1 MRGALSTAFV
11 ALASVPMLVAGGG
24 AAHADTQ
31 VALPDGHVQLNT
43 RDGLTIDVDRSGEH
57 ATISGSLAD
66 NPLSR
71 NAWVSGVTSV
81 HVAAPDGV
89 KVTGGRIETGY
100 LLGCQVDL
108 GSGVHAEGSG
118 DAAGQATGQGN
129 GGGQN
134 GQGGQDGDQGQ
145 GGDQNGG
152 GDDSGGGDSAGGG
165 GSSRSSSGGGGGGG
179 GGGLSVG
186 AGDLGVGVDSNGLS
200 PYADPN
206 MSLHLKPGSVTT
218 KQVQTYTFTGTDG
231 ITQYVDHALS
241 IDGCAGA
248 AEARAYT
255 TVTIHD
261 NVMDGSQTLWG
272 RPFSIG

>member
-1 MRGALSTAFV
+1 
-11 ALASVPMLVAGGG
+11 
-24 AAHADTQ
+24 
-31 VALPDGHVQLNT
+31 
-43 RDGLTIDVDRSGEH
+43 
-57 ATISGSLAD
+57 
-66 NPLSR
+66 
-71 NAWVSGVTSV
+71 

-118 DAAGQATGQGN
+118 DAAGQAAGEGKGGAKGQGDP
-129 GGGQN
+129 GGGQ
-134 GQGGQDGDQGQ
+134 
-145 GGDQNGG
+145 
-152 GDDSGGGDSAGGG
+152 GDDQSGGGESGGG
-165 GSSRSSSGGGGGGG
+165 GYGGGGGGGG

-186 AGDLGVGVDSNGLS
+186 TGDLGVGVDGNGLS
-200 PYADPN
+200 PYGDPN

-248 AEARAYT
+248 AEAR
-255 TVTIHD
+255 
-261 NVMDGSQTLWG
+261 
-272 RPFSIG
+272 

>member
-1 MRGALSTAFV
+1 MRGALSSVFV
-11 ALASVPMLVAGGG
+11 AFASVPMLIAAGG

-31 VALPDGHVQLNT
+31 VALPDGHIQLNT

-57 ATISGSLAD
+57 ATISSSIAD

-118 DAAGQATGQGN
+118 DSAGQSAGPGKGGAKGQGEPGDDQGDDQS
-129 GGGQN
+129 GGG
-134 GQGGQDGDQGQ
+134 
-145 GGDQNGG
+145 
-152 GDDSGGGDSAGGG
+152 DSGGGDAGGG
-165 GSSRSSSGGGGGGG
+165 GGSGGGYGGGGG
-179 GGGLSVG
+179 GGGLTVG
-186 AGDLGVGVDSNGLS
+186 TGDLGVGVDGNGLS
-200 PYADPN
+200 PYGDPN

-255 TVTIHD
+255 TVTVHD

>member
-11 ALASVPMLVAGGG
+11 AFASVPMLIAAGG

-31 VALPDGHVQLNT
+31 VALPDGHIELNT
-43 RDGLTIDVDRSGEH
+43 RDGLTIDVDRTGEH

-81 HVAAPDGV
+81 HVTAPDGV

-100 LLGCQVDL
+100 LLGCQIDL
-108 GSGVHAEGSG
+108 GSGAHAEGSG
-118 DAAGQATGQGN
+118 DAAGQATNQGN
-129 GGGQN
+129 GGPN
-134 GQGGQDGDQGQ
+134 GQGGPGGDQGGQ
-145 GGDQNGG
+145 GGDGNGG
-152 GDDSGGGDSAGGG
+152 GDDSSGGDSAGA
-165 GSSRSSSGGGGGGG
+165 SSSGHGSGGGYGGG

-186 AGDLGVGVDSNGLS
+186 AGDLGVGVDGNGLS
-200 PYADPN
+200 PYGDPN
-206 MSLHLKPGSVTT
+206 VSLHLKPGSVTT

-255 TVTIHD
+255 TVTVHD